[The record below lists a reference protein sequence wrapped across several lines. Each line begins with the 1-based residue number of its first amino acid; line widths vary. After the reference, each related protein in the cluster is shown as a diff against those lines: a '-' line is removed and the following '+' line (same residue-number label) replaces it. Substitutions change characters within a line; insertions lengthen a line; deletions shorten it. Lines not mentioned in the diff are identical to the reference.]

1 MSSMKTATVEPDGG
15 VRLTAGPGS
24 RSDTNLKAIFATS
37 PLYNEYN
44 AATVQNAGL
53 SVLNGAGGPGDNIP
67 NIGINAGSINESTSY
82 YGFPSAVNLNFLGA
96 PDIEN
101 EVVTGGEG
109 LPASPYVPNLA
120 SAPNA
125 SDPLSQ
131 PAYTGV
137 LPQRGNQYG
146 SGLGTAVTPAETSTG
161 IASQKLGTYI
171 SGKSYLGSV
180 GAYNPS

>member
-15 VRLTAGPGS
+15 ARLTAGPGS
-24 RSDTNLKAIFATS
+24 RSDTNLKAIFSSS

-44 AATVQNAGL
+44 VTTVKNAGL
-53 SVLNGAGGPGDNIP
+53 SALNGAGGPGDNIP
-67 NIGINAGSINESTSY
+67 NIGIKDGSINESTAY
-82 YGFPSAVNLNFLGA
+82 YGYASAVNLNFTGT

-101 EVVTGGEG
+101 DVATGGEG

-131 PAYTGV
+131 PVYTGNI
-137 LPQRGNQYG
+137 PQRGNQYG
-146 SGLGTAVTPAETSTG
+146 SGLGSAVNPVDSAAG
-161 IASQKLGTYI
+161 ISSQTLGSYI
-171 SGKSYLGSV
+171 SGKSYVGSI